1 MGLTEEGDEL
11 EERDE
16 TKVAL
21 EEALR
26 RIRGLKADE
35 GEQEQETYFVTLEA
49 EVLDDGV
56 FKQFTQ
62 LGAGSEDKVTGV
74 FNKGFFRSI
83 LPTYMPDELY
93 CNFGVELRHSALL
106 FFLSC

>member
-62 LGAGSEDKVTGV
+62 LRRNWWRCPRCWETCSRQSWAPCSWTAGTTWPPCGAYT
-74 FNKGFFRSI
+74 
-83 LPTYMPDELY
+83 PD
-93 CNFGVELRHSALL
+93 SA
-106 FFLSC
+106 SSSTR